1 MIKSHNLS
9 SALKKHL
16 SLHSAILESV
26 SVAENITDQKQLQRL
41 IVTTYTED
49 LIVIKMI
56 QALCTDAQH
65 LKQFSLTEC
74 SLREDRVYYWDWLF
88 VSENDELKLKIFH
101 LYHDSVLT
109 EHSETAKLLKI
120 IVQMYWWLNWTKY
133 VLQYLQN
140 CSDCHCT
147 KLF

>member
-16 SLHSAILESV
+16 SLCSATLKSV
-26 SVAENITDQKQLQRL
+26 SVAENITDQEELQRL
-41 IVTTYTED
+41 IVTAYTED

-74 SLREDRVYYWDWLF
+74 SLRKDRVYYQDQLF
-88 VSENDELKLKIFH
+88 MSKNDELKLKIFH
-101 LYHDSVLT
+101 LCHDSVLA
-109 EHSETAKLLKI
+109 EHSKTVKLLEI
-120 IVQMYWWLNWTKY
+120 IVQTY
-133 VLQYLQN
+133 
-140 CSDCHCT
+140 
-147 KLF
+147 